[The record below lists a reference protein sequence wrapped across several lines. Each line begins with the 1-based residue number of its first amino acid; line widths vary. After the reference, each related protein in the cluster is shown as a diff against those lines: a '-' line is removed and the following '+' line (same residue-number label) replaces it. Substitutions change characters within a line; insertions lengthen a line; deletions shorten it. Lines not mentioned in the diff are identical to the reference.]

1 MSDPLKTYLN
11 DHLAG
16 ARLAIDLL
24 EAMRDRHKTEPLGQ
38 FAESILAEVT
48 KDRDTLQQL
57 ADKIGA
63 GPNTLKEF
71 GAWLSE
77 KASRMKLGGADGDF
91 EVFEALEF
99 LSLGIQGKLSLWH
112 ALQATDSDPR
122 LSDLD
127 LTRLIARAESQ
138 YEQVEARRLATA
150 ATALRAIK
158 T

>member
-16 ARLAIDLL
+16 AGLALDLL
-24 EAMRDRHKTEPLGQ
+24 EAMRDGHKTESLGR
-38 FAESILAEVT
+38 FAESILVEVA

-57 ADKIGA
+57 AVRIGA

-71 GAWLSE
+71 GAWLAE
-77 KASRMKLGGADGDF
+77 KTSRMKLGGAVGDF

-112 ALQATDSDPR
+112 ALQEVPDSR
-122 LSDLD
+122 LGYLD
-127 LTRLIARAESQ
+127 LAHLVTRAESQ
-138 YEQVEARRLATA
+138 YEQVEARRLSTA
-150 ATALRAIK
+150 ATALMAVK
-158 T
+158 K